1 MSGKSKDP
9 DHTPA
14 ETPHYLG
21 HRARLRERFCNA
33 GPDALS
39 DHELLEMALFAA
51 IPREAGG
58 DEKVKA
64 PVYVAASAP
73 TAESSLNEM
82 LRDHSASPSMIG
94 LSSARTA
101 CEFEGMEI

>member
-1 MSGKSKDP
+1 
-9 DHTPA
+9 
-14 ETPHYLG
+14 LG
-21 HRARLRERFCNA
+21 RAVI
-33 GPDALS
+33 S
-39 DHELLEMALFAA
+39 
-51 IPREAGG
+51 EAGG

-64 PVYVAASAP
+64 LVYVAASAP

-101 CEFEGMEI
+101 CEFGGMKI